1 MRKPFRLALISLA
14 CLVLTA
20 CSFTTKPTY
29 DTVRSDALAAMQIVV
44 DAIPDPK
51 SVHPRPEQEPYG
63 CDDPLIGMNESGAFY
78 TGYWEVAVAD
88 DMDVTTFVTNLL
100 DTLGEGWR
108 EEPQTIE
115 VPYAQANVV
124 RESSGVS
131 LTVEERARNG
141 SKGIDILAISRC
153 GVEPEHDS

>member
-1 MRKPFRLALISLA
+1 MQ
-14 CLVLTA
+14 
-20 CSFTTKPTY
+20 
-29 DTVRSDALAAMQIVV
+29 TVVE
-44 DAIPDPK
+44 AIPDPK

-63 CDDPLIGMNESGAFY
+63 CDDPLIGMRQAGAFY

-88 DMDVTTFVTNLL
+88 DMDVTAFVNSLL

-108 EEPQTIE
+108 EESQTIK
-115 VPYAQANVV
+115 VPYAQANLI

-141 SKGIDILAISRC
+141 RKGIDILAISRC
-153 GVEPEHDS
+153 GIEPKTTF